1 MMVEMREK
9 LAKREEDVYA
19 HEFTAKEMNQ
29 ELENLIHINEM

>member
-19 HEFTAKEMNQ
+19 HEFTAKEMN
-29 ELENLIHINEM
+29 